1 MVWIIGS
8 LLTATACAAI
18 AYTAIAYTMLS
29 DDWAMAAVAGAEPVV
44 VGGDGFEPGGG
55 GE

>member
-8 LLTATACAAI
+8 LLTATAC
-18 AYTAIAYTMLS
+18 TAIAYAMLS
-29 DDWAMAAVAGAEPVV
+29 DDWAMAAVASTEPVV